1 MKNVLKLTRRFVGIL
16 MASIVLLLILNFIV
30 LAVLLQNHAPKE
42 SPWDTANEVASA
54 LQKTETGYILS
65 EEMSGKLM
73 EGGIW
78 AIFIEDG
85 AQTVVWQTGNLPDSI
100 PKEYSLSD
108 IAALTSGYIDG
119 FPTFTGES
127 KNGLMV
133 LGYPKDSF
141 WKLTRPTWE
150 YSLIANM
157 PQIALTVL
165 AVNLALL
172 FLISFVADSR
182 LLRSVKPFVGGIQAL
197 SSGEAVQ
204 IKEKGLLSEIAVNI
218 NEASRI
224 LQTQK
229 EELQKRETARA
240 NWIAGVSHD
249 IRTPLSMVMGYA
261 GQLEGSKNLPENE
274 RKKASIILRQSSRIK
289 NLIADLNLASKL
301 EYNMQP
307 LMRHPE
313 NAVAIVR
320 QAAVDFINTD
330 MEGKYPVEWQ
340 TDDELTLCTVNA
352 DKDLLSRAI
361 ANLMQN
367 CMVHNEAGCSIFLTV
382 TAEQGNCVIRV
393 EDDGVGASDEQIEKL
408 NHTPH
413 YMVCDTNTTEQRH
426 GLGLLIVK
434 QIMDGHNGKTEI
446 SRSKYGGFKVT
457 LTMPQK
463 ISNSF

>member
-1 MKNVLKLTRRFVGIL
+1 MKNVLKLTRRFIGIL
-16 MASIVLLLILNFIV
+16 MASMVLLLLLNFIV

-42 SPWDTANEVASA
+42 SPWDTANEAASA

-65 EEMSGKLM
+65 EEMSEKLI
-73 EGGIW
+73 EDDIW

-85 AQTVVWQTGNLPDSI
+85 TQTVVWQSGNLPDNI

-127 KNGLMV
+127 ENGLMV

-141 WKLTRPTWE
+141 WKLIRPTWQ
-150 YSLIANM
+150 YDLIANM
-157 PQIALTVL
+157 PKIVLTVL
-165 AVNLALL
+165 AVNLAML
-172 FLISFVADSR
+172 FLISFVADSK
-182 LLRSVKPFVGGIQAL
+182 LLRSVTPFVGGIQAL

-218 NEASRI
+218 NETSRI

-229 EELQKRETARA
+229 EELQKKETARA

-261 GQLEGSKNLPENE
+261 DQLEHSTNLTENE
-274 RKKASIILRQSSRIK
+274 RRKAGIIVKQSSRIK
-289 NLIADLNLASKL
+289 NLITDLNLASKL

-307 LMRHPE
+307 LTQRSE

-320 QAAVDFINTD
+320 QVAVDFINTD
-330 MEGKYPVEWQ
+330 MEGKYPIEWQ
-340 TDDELTLCTVNA
+340 THDELTHCIVNA
-352 DKDLLSRAI
+352 DKDLLARAI
-361 ANLMQN
+361 ANLIQN
-367 CMVHNEAGCSIFLTV
+367 SMVHNEAGCSIYLAV
-382 TAEQGNCVIRV
+382 TTKQDRCVIRV
-393 EDDGVGASDEQIEKL
+393 EDDGIGVSDEQIETL
-408 NHTPH
+408 NNAPH

-434 QIMDGHNGKTEI
+434 QIMEAHGGMTTIGH
-446 SRSKYGGFKVT
+446 SSFGGFSVELSLPILK
-457 LTMPQK
+457 
-463 ISNSF
+463 

>member
-1 MKNVLKLTRRFVGIL
+1 MKNVLKLTRRFIGIL
-16 MASIVLLLILNFIV
+16 MASMVLLLLLNFIV

-42 SPWDTANEVASA
+42 SPWDTASEAASA

-65 EEMSGKLM
+65 EEMTEKLM
-73 EGGIW
+73 EGDIW

-85 AQTVVWQTGNLPDSI
+85 TQTVVWQTGNLPASI
-100 PKEYSLSD
+100 PQEYSLSD

-119 FPTFTGES
+119 FPAFTGES
-127 KNGLMV
+127 ENGLMV

-141 WKLTRPTWE
+141 WKLIRPTWE

-157 PQIALTVL
+157 PKIALTVL
-165 AVNLALL
+165 VVNLALL
-172 FLISFVADSR
+172 FLILFIADSR
-182 LLRSVKPFVGGIQAL
+182 LLRSVKPFVSGIQAL

-218 NEASRI
+218 NETSRI

-229 EELQKRETARA
+229 EELENKETARA

-261 GQLEGSKNLPENE
+261 DQLEHSTNLTENE
-274 RKKASIILRQSSRIK
+274 RRKAGIIVKQSSRIK
-289 NLIADLNLASKL
+289 NLITDLNLASKL

-307 LMRHPE
+307 LTRRPE

-330 MEGKYPVEWQ
+330 IEGKYPVEWQ
-340 TDDELTLCTVNA
+340 TDDELTHCTVDA

-361 ANLMQN
+361 MNLIQN
-367 CMVHNEAGCSIFLTV
+367 SMVHNEAGCSIYISV
-382 TAEQGNCVIRV
+382 AAREDQCVIRV
-393 EDDGVGASDEQIEKL
+393 EDNGLGASDEQIERL
-408 NHTPH
+408 NNAPH

-434 QIMDGHNGKTEI
+434 QIMEAHGGTTAIGH
-446 SRSKYGGFKVT
+446 SSYGGFSVE
-457 LTMPQK
+457 LSMPILK
-463 ISNSF
+463 

>member
-16 MASIVLLLILNFIV
+16 MASMVLLLLLNFIV

-42 SPWDTANEVASA
+42 SPWDTANEAASA
-54 LQKTETGYILS
+54 LRKTETGYILS
-65 EEMSGKLM
+65 DELTEKLM
-73 EGGIW
+73 EADIW

-85 AQTVVWQTGNLPDSI
+85 TQTVVWQTRDLPDSI

-119 FPTFTGES
+119 FPTFTGECE
-127 KNGLMV
+127 NGLMV

-141 WKLTRPTWE
+141 WKLIRPTWE

-157 PQIALTVL
+157 PKIALTVL
-165 AVNLALL
+165 AINLILL
-172 FLISFVADSR
+172 FLISFIADSR

-229 EELQKRETARA
+229 EELQKKETARA

-261 GQLEGSKNLPENE
+261 DQLEGSQNLPAEA
-274 RKKASIILRQSSRIK
+274 RKKAGIIVKQSSRIK
-289 NLIADLNLASKL
+289 SLITDLNLASKL

-307 LMRHPE
+307 LTRRPE

-330 MEGKYPVEWQ
+330 MEGRYPVEWQ
-340 TDDELTLCTVNA
+340 TNDGLSLCTVNA
-352 DKDLLSRAI
+352 DKDLLTRAVM
-361 ANLMQN
+361 NLIQN
-367 CMVHNEAGCSIFLTV
+367 SMVHNETGCSIYISV
-382 TAEQGNCVIRV
+382 AAREDQCVIRV
-393 EDDGVGASDEQIEKL
+393 EDDGIGASDEQIEKL
-408 NHTPH
+408 NNLPH

-434 QIMDGHNGKTEI
+434 QIMEAHGGTTAIGH
-446 SRSKYGGFKVT
+446 SSYGGFSVELSLPILK
-457 LTMPQK
+457 
-463 ISNSF
+463 

>member
-1 MKNVLKLTRRFVGIL
+1 MKNVLKLTRRFIGIL
-16 MASIVLLLILNFIV
+16 MASMVLLLLLNFIV

-42 SPWDTANEVASA
+42 SPWDTASEAASA
-54 LQKTETGYILS
+54 FKKTETGYILS
-65 EEMSGKLM
+65 EKMTEKLM
-73 EGGIW
+73 EGDIW

-85 AQTVVWQTGNLPDSI
+85 TQTVVWQTGNLPASI
-100 PKEYSLSD
+100 PQEYSLSD

-119 FPTFTGES
+119 FPAFTGES
-127 KNGLMV
+127 ENGLMV

-141 WKLTRPTWE
+141 WKLIRPTWE

-157 PQIALTVL
+157 PKIALTVL
-165 AVNLALL
+165 VVNLALL
-172 FLISFVADSR
+172 FLILFIADSR

-218 NEASRI
+218 NETSRI
-224 LQTQK
+224 LQMQK
-229 EELQKRETARA
+229 EELEKKETARA

-261 GQLEGSKNLPENE
+261 DQLEHSTNLTENE
-274 RKKASIILRQSSRIK
+274 RRKAGIIVKQSSRIK
-289 NLIADLNLASKL
+289 NLITDLNLASKL

-307 LMRHPE
+307 LTRRPE

-330 MEGKYPVEWQ
+330 IEGKYPVEWQ
-340 TDDELTLCTVNA
+340 TDDELTHCTVDA

-361 ANLMQN
+361 MNLMQN
-367 CMVHNEAGCSIFLTV
+367 SMVHNEAGCSIYISV
-382 TAEQGNCVIRV
+382 AAREDQCVIRV
-393 EDDGVGASDEQIEKL
+393 EDNGLGASDEQIERL
-408 NHTPH
+408 NNAPH

-434 QIMDGHNGKTEI
+434 QIMEAHGGITAIGH
-446 SRSKYGGFKVT
+446 SSYGGFSVE
-457 LTMPQK
+457 LSMPILK
-463 ISNSF
+463 

>member
-16 MASIVLLLILNFIV
+16 MASMVLLLLLNFIV
-30 LAVLLQNHAPKE
+30 LVVLLQNHAPKE
-42 SPWDTANEVASA
+42 SPWDTASEVASA
-54 LQKTETGYILS
+54 LQKTETGYMLS
-65 EEMSGKLM
+65 DGMTEKLM
-73 EGGIW
+73 EGDIW
-78 AIFIEDG
+78 AILIEDG
-85 AQTVVWQTGNLPDSI
+85 TQTVVWQSGNLPGSI

-127 KNGLMV
+127 EHGLMV

-141 WKLTRPTWE
+141 WKLIRPTWE

-157 PQIALTVL
+157 PKIALTVL

-172 FLISFVADSR
+172 FLISFIADSR
-182 LLRSVKPFVGGIQAL
+182 LLRSVKPFVGGIRAL

-229 EELQKRETARA
+229 EELEKKENARA

-261 GQLEGSKNLPENE
+261 DQLEHSMNLTENE
-274 RKKASIILRQSSRIK
+274 RRKAGIIVKQSSRIK
-289 NLIADLNLASKL
+289 NLITDLNLASKL

-307 LMRHPE
+307 LTRHPE

-330 MEGKYPVEWQ
+330 MEGKYLVEWQ

-352 DKDLLSRAI
+352 DKDLLTRAVM
-361 ANLMQN
+361 NLIQN
-367 CMVHNEAGCSIFLTV
+367 SMIHNEAGCTIFLTV
-382 TAEQGNCVIRV
+382 TVEQGNCVIRV
-393 EDDGVGASDEQIEKL
+393 EDDGVGASDEQIETL
-408 NHTPH
+408 NHAPH

-434 QIMDGHNGKTEI
+434 QIMEAHGGTNTIGH
-446 SRSKYGGFKVT
+446 SSYGGFKVT
-457 LTMPQK
+457 LTLPIIK
-463 ISNSF
+463 K

>member
-1 MKNVLKLTRRFVGIL
+1 MKNVLKLTRRFIGIL
-16 MASIVLLLILNFIV
+16 MASMVLLLLLNFIV

-42 SPWDTANEVASA
+42 SPWDAASEAASA

-65 EEMSGKLM
+65 EEMTEKLM
-73 EGGIW
+73 EGDIW

-85 AQTVVWQTGNLPDSI
+85 TQTVVWQTGNLPASI
-100 PKEYSLSD
+100 PQEYSLSD

-119 FPTFTGES
+119 FPAFTGES
-127 KNGLMV
+127 ENGLMV

-141 WKLTRPTWE
+141 WKLIRPTWE
-150 YSLIANM
+150 YGLIANM
-157 PQIALTVL
+157 PKIALTVL

-172 FLISFVADSR
+172 FLIPFIADSR

-218 NEASRI
+218 NETSRI

-229 EELQKRETARA
+229 EELEKKETARA

-261 GQLEGSKNLPENE
+261 DQLEHSTNLTENE
-274 RKKASIILRQSSRIK
+274 RRKAGIIVKQSSRIK
-289 NLIADLNLASKL
+289 NLITDLNLASKL

-307 LMRHPE
+307 LARHPE

-340 TDDELTLCTVNA
+340 TDDELTLCTVYA
-352 DKDLLSRAI
+352 DKDLLARAVM
-361 ANLMQN
+361 NLIQN
-367 CMVHNEAGCSIFLTV
+367 SMIHNETGCSIYISV
-382 TAEQGNCVIRV
+382 AARKDQCVIRV
-393 EDDGVGASDEQIEKL
+393 EDNGLGASDEQIERL
-408 NHTPH
+408 NNAPH
-413 YMVCDTNTTEQRH
+413 YMVCDTNTSEQRH
-426 GLGLLIVK
+426 GLGLLLVK
-434 QIMDGHNGKTEI
+434 QIMEAHGGTTAIGH
-446 SRSKYGGFKVT
+446 SSYGGFSVE
-457 LTMPQK
+457 LSMPILK
-463 ISNSF
+463 

>member
-16 MASIVLLLILNFIV
+16 MASMVLLLLLNFIV

-42 SPWDTANEVASA
+42 SPWDTANEAASA
-54 LQKTETGYILS
+54 LRKTETGYILS
-65 EEMSGKLM
+65 DELTEKLM
-73 EGGIW
+73 EADIW

-85 AQTVVWQTGNLPDSI
+85 TQTVVWQTSDLPDSI

-127 KNGLMV
+127 ENGLMV

-141 WKLTRPTWE
+141 WKLIRPTWE

-157 PQIALTVL
+157 PKIALTVL
-165 AVNLALL
+165 AINLILL
-172 FLISFVADSR
+172 FLISFIADSR

-229 EELQKRETARA
+229 EELQKKETARA

-261 GQLEGSKNLPENE
+261 DQLEVSQNLPAEA
-274 RKKASIILRQSSRIK
+274 RKKAGIIVKQSSRIK
-289 NLIADLNLASKL
+289 SLITDLNLASKL

-307 LMRHPE
+307 LTRRPE

-330 MEGKYPVEWQ
+330 MEGRYPVEWQ
-340 TDDELTLCTVNA
+340 TDDGLSLCTVNA
-352 DKDLLSRAI
+352 DKDLLTRAVM
-361 ANLMQN
+361 NLIQN
-367 CMVHNEAGCSIFLTV
+367 SMVHNETGCSIYISV
-382 TAEQGNCVIRV
+382 AAREDQCVIRV
-393 EDDGVGASDEQIEKL
+393 EDDGIGASDEQIEKL
-408 NHTPH
+408 NNMPH

-434 QIMDGHNGKTEI
+434 QIMEAHGGTTSIGH
-446 SRSKYGGFKVT
+446 SSYGGFSVELSLPILK
-457 LTMPQK
+457 
-463 ISNSF
+463 

>member
-1 MKNVLKLTRRFVGIL
+1 MKNVLKLIRRFIGIL
-16 MASIVLLLILNFIV
+16 MASMVLLLLLNFIV

-42 SPWDTANEVASA
+42 SPWDTASEAASA

-65 EEMSGKLM
+65 EEMTEKLM
-73 EGGIW
+73 EGDIW

-85 AQTVVWQTGNLPDSI
+85 TQTVVWQTGNLPASI
-100 PKEYSLSD
+100 PQEYSLSD

-119 FPTFTGES
+119 FPAFTGES
-127 KNGLMV
+127 ENGLMV

-141 WKLTRPTWE
+141 WKLIRPTWE

-157 PQIALTVL
+157 PKIALTVL
-165 AVNLALL
+165 VVNLALL
-172 FLISFVADSR
+172 FLILFIADSR

-218 NEASRI
+218 NETSRI
-224 LQTQK
+224 LQMQK
-229 EELQKRETARA
+229 EELEKKETARA

-261 GQLEGSKNLPENE
+261 DQLEHSTNLTENE
-274 RKKASIILRQSSRIK
+274 RRKAGIIVKQSSRIK
-289 NLIADLNLASKL
+289 NLITDLNLASKL

-307 LMRHPE
+307 LTRRPE

-330 MEGKYPVEWQ
+330 IEGKYPVEWQ
-340 TDDELTLCTVNA
+340 TDDELTHCTVDA

-361 ANLMQN
+361 MNLMQN
-367 CMVHNEAGCSIFLTV
+367 SMVHNEAGCSIYISV
-382 TAEQGNCVIRV
+382 AAREDQCVIRV
-393 EDDGVGASDEQIEKL
+393 EDNGLGASDEQIERL
-408 NHTPH
+408 NNAPH

-434 QIMDGHNGKTEI
+434 QIMEAHGGITAIGH
-446 SRSKYGGFKVT
+446 SSYGGFSVE
-457 LTMPQK
+457 LSMPILK
-463 ISNSF
+463 

>member
-1 MKNVLKLTRRFVGIL
+1 MKNVLKLTRRFIGIL
-16 MASIVLLLILNFIV
+16 MASMVLLLFLNFIV

-42 SPWDTANEVASA
+42 SPWDTANEAASA

-65 EEMSGKLM
+65 EGMTDKLM
-73 EGGIW
+73 EGDIW

-85 AQTVVWQTGNLPDSI
+85 TQTVVWQTGNLPASI
-100 PKEYSLSD
+100 PQEYSLSD
-108 IAALTSGYIDG
+108 IAALTSGYTDG
-119 FPTFTGES
+119 FPAFTGES
-127 KNGLMV
+127 ENGLMV
-133 LGYPKDSF
+133 LGYPKDSY
-141 WKLTRPTWE
+141 WKLIRPTWV

-157 PQIALTVL
+157 PKIALTVL

-172 FLISFVADSR
+172 FLISFIADSR
-182 LLRSVKPFVGGIQAL
+182 LLRSVKPFVGSIQAL

-218 NEASRI
+218 NETSRI

-229 EELQKRETARA
+229 EELEKKETARA

-261 GQLEGSKNLPENE
+261 DQLEHSTNLTENE
-274 RKKASIILRQSSRIK
+274 RRKAGIIVKQSSRIK
-289 NLIADLNLASKL
+289 NLITDLNLASKL

-307 LMRHPE
+307 LTRRPE

-320 QAAVDFINTD
+320 HAAVDFINTD

-340 TDDELTLCTVNA
+340 TDDEFTHCTVDA

-361 ANLMQN
+361 MNLIQN
-367 CMVHNEAGCSIFLTV
+367 SMVHNEAGCSIYISV
-382 TAEQGNCVIRV
+382 AAREDQCVIRV
-393 EDDGVGASDEQIEKL
+393 EDNGLGASDEQIERL
-408 NHTPH
+408 NNAQH
-413 YMVCDTNTTEQRH
+413 YMVCDTNTTEQRR

-434 QIMDGHNGKTEI
+434 QIMEAHGGTTAIGH
-446 SRSKYGGFKVT
+446 SSYGGFKVT
-457 LTMPQK
+457 LTLPIQ
-463 ISNSF
+463 